1 MQSCS
6 SQAPE
11 RPGRRSSAYP
21 CGRFGAMQHLASA
34 GHVQVVRLHA
44 YTNRVHCILMP
55 GSASTCLAHTSI
67 PRIRGPVT
75 GAYYSCADERAR
87 RSLWLCALGVSPS
100 RSTYPWCAR
109 QRVQTEVRVLGFAN
123 TLCQLWTR
131 FLTPARQPCAKICLA
146 LFAHLELVDAVR
158 DTRALHASFAVDP
171 RAHSHVYSKACPC
184 QKLHMRP

>member
-1 MQSCS
+1 MFFSGSGAAGPPVLCLSLWQIWRDAASCKC
-6 SQAPE
+6 
-11 RPGRRSSAYP
+11 GP
-21 CGRFGAMQHLASA
+21 CPS
-34 GHVQVVRLHA
+34 
-44 YTNRVHCILMP
+44 P
-55 GSASTCLAHTSI
+55 HTSI